1 MIKQIKIMEFNF
13 TREEFEELAQAAPHF
28 ETAVKQG
35 TKHNSPKWLDEKVKR
50 IYERIAGPQIIN
62 FNCSSCIFYLYQKC
76 GRLWLQDKIKYAAQ
90 ELEKKKQEEQQ
101 IQLPELYP
109 AKDLADTTMPDVYTI
124 NSPTP
129 PEQPTESPQPPIEP
143 AQDNQTEEVDKVTVE
158 TKEEPVEEDNIV
170 IREVDEE
177 TWNKLNQFIEEHKDD
192 NIEEIKQ
199 PKKRGRKP
207 KNNV

>member
-50 IYERIAGPQIIN
+50 IYERIAGPQMIN

-76 GRLWLQDKIKYAAQ
+76 GRLWLQDKIKYAAI

-101 IQLPELYP
+101 RLLEEQQKQIE
-109 AKDLADTTMPDVYTI
+109 
-124 NSPTP
+124 NSNSEQVTETET

-158 TKEEPVEEDNIV
+158 TKEEPVKENN
-170 IREVDEE
+170 EVVKE
-177 TWNKLNQFIEEHKDD
+177 
-192 NIEEIKQ
+192 

>member
-1 MIKQIKIMEFNF
+1 MEFNF

-50 IYERIAGPQIIN
+50 IYERIAGPQMIN
-62 FNCSSCIFYLYQKC
+62 YNCASCIFYLYQKC
-76 GRLWLQDKIKYAAQ
+76 GRLWIQDKIKYAAM

-101 IQLPELYP
+101 RLLEEQQRQIE
-109 AKDLADTTMPDVYTI
+109 I
-124 NSPTP
+124 
-129 PEQPTESPQPPIEP
+129 PEQTAESPEALNEAPHEP
-143 AQDNQTEEVDKVTVE
+143 ETSEVVEVTVE

-170 IREVDEE
+170 IQEVDDE
-177 TWNKLNQFIEEHKDD
+177 TWNKLNQFIEEHEDN
-192 NIEEIKQ
+192 NIEVIKQ

>member
-1 MIKQIKIMEFNF
+1 MEFNF
-13 TREEFEELAQAAPHF
+13 TKEEFEELAQAAPHF

-50 IYERIAGPQIIN
+50 IYERIAGPQMIN
-62 FNCSSCIFYLYQKC
+62 FNCASCIFYLYQKC
-76 GRLWLQDKIKYAAQ
+76 GRLWLQDKIKYAAM

-101 IQLPELYP
+101 RLLEEQQRQIE
-109 AKDLADTTMPDVYTI
+109 
-124 NSPTP
+124 NSKSEQVTETEI
-129 PEQPTESPQPPIEP
+129 PEQTAESPEALNKAPQEP
-143 AQDNQTEEVDKVTVE
+143 ETSEVVEVTVE

-170 IREVDEE
+170 IKEVDEE
-177 TWNKLNQFIEEHKDD
+177 TWNKLNQFIEEHEDN
-192 NIEEIKQ
+192 NIEVIKQ

>member
-1 MIKQIKIMEFNF
+1 MIKQNKIMEFNF
-13 TREEFEELAQAAPHF
+13 TKEEFEELAQAAPHF

-50 IYERIAGPQIIN
+50 IYERIAGPQMIN

-101 IQLPELYP
+101 RLLEEQQRQNE
-109 AKDLADTTMPDVYTI
+109 
-124 NSPTP
+124 NSESEQVTETEI
-129 PEQPTESPQPPIEP
+129 PEQPTESPEALNEAPQQPE
-143 AQDNQTEEVDKVTVE
+143 TSEVVEVTVE
-158 TKEEPVEEDNIV
+158 TKEEPVEENNIV
-170 IREVDEE
+170 IKEVDDE
-177 TWNKLNQFIEEHKDD
+177 TWNKLNQFIEEHKDY
-192 NIEEIKQ
+192 NIEPNKQ

>member
-1 MIKQIKIMEFNF
+1 MEFNF

-50 IYERIAGPQIIN
+50 IYERIAGPQMIN
-62 FNCSSCIFYLYQKC
+62 FNCASCIFYLYQKC
-76 GRLWLQDKIKYAAQ
+76 GRLWLQDKIKYAAM

-101 IQLPELYP
+101 RQIE
-109 AKDLADTTMPDVYTI
+109 
-124 NSPTP
+124 NSKSEQVTETEI
-129 PEQPTESPQPPIEP
+129 PEQTAESPEALNEAPQQPE
-143 AQDNQTEEVDKVTVE
+143 TSEVVEVTVE
-158 TKEEPVEEDNIV
+158 TKEEPVEENNIV
-170 IREVDEE
+170 IKEVDEE
-177 TWNKLNQFIEEHKDD
+177 TWNKLNQFIEEHEDN
-192 NIEEIKQ
+192 NIEVIKQ